1 MSTCHPAIHPTTS
14 PNISPNITNKCDSR
28 GMDDLMSRAETLWP
42 KIVSGCISDKEMM
55 EYMEIQKILDRSV
68 ALARR

>member
-1 MSTCHPAIHPTTS
+1 MSTCHPAIHPTT
-14 PNISPNITNKCDSR
+14 SPNITNKCDSR

-42 KIVSGCISDKEMM
+42 KVVSGCISDKEMM

-68 ALARR
+68 ALGRR